1 MSKKELTKEKELTY
15 LDFKNQ
21 ILTDYKTMVLS
32 RETSILGRREVLT
45 GKAKFGI
52 FGDGKELPQIV
63 LSKFFKNGDFRS
75 GYYRDQTILMSQGH
89 LSVREIFSALYANT
103 DNELEPMSGGRQMG
117 GHFVTRS
124 IDEEGNYL
132 NLVNQKNHS
141 SDISPVAGQIP
152 RLIGLG
158 QASKIYRKL
167 KISNSEKF
175 SKNGNEIAWGTI
187 GNAATSEGIF
197 FESFNAA
204 GVIQIPIIISVWDD
218 EYGISV
224 HNNLQTTKESI
235 SEALSG
241 FQRNNNFDGFEILTV
256 NGWDYSA
263 LIETYSYAEKI
274 ARNNHVPVLIHVKE
288 LTQPLGHSSS
298 GSHQRYK
305 SDERL
310 EWEKEYDCNKKMK
323 EWIISNGIADEKSIS
338 EIEQEC
344 KEIVKDERLSAWK
357 AFQKPILKTKD
368 ELLKNL
374 DVLLKITENNVNI
387 KTFINSLKTIQE
399 PNYKDLFQIARKSII
414 ILSKYNSPKIENFKN
429 WYLKSKSKIESKY
442 NTHLYSQSNY
452 KLSNVSSVKPEF
464 DDTSKLVDGRL
475 ILRDNFD
482 ALLSKNDKIIIFGQ
496 DVGVIGDVNQGLEGI
511 QKKHGE
517 DRIFDTGI
525 RESSIIGQGIGLA
538 LRGLRP
544 IAEIQYLD
552 YILYCIST
560 LSDDL
565 ASYHYRTIGKQSVPL
580 IIRTRGHRLEGIWHS
595 GSPLGGIINLLRG
608 INILVPRNM
617 TQAAGFYNSLLESDE
632 PGIIIE
638 PLNGYRIKEK
648 MPINLGEF
656 KIKIGEVEKLTD
668 GNDITIIS
676 YGSTLRIIQKATDQ
690 LKEHDISCEIIDI
703 QCLFPFDTK
712 SDIIKSIKKTNRV
725 LIVDEDVP
733 GGSSGFIL
741 QQLINNQNIFNF
753 LDSPPLTLTAKD
765 HRPAYGTDGDYFSKP
780 SSDDIFEKIYSV
792 MTDFNPKKYPKL
804 F

>member
-1 MSKKELTKEKELTY
+1 MSKKEIAKEKELTY
-15 LDFKNQ
+15 FDFKNQ
-21 ILTDYKTMVLS
+21 ILLDYKTIFLS

-63 LSKFFKNGDFRS
+63 LSKFFKDGDFRA

-103 DNELEPMSGGRQMG
+103 DSKLEPMSSGRQMG

-124 IDEEGNYL
+124 IDDVGDYL
-132 NLVNQKNHS
+132 NILNQKNHS

-152 RLIGLG
+152 RLVGLG
-158 QASKIYRKL
+158 HASKLYRKL

-187 GNAATSEGIF
+187 GNAATSEGLF
-197 FESFNAA
+197 FESFNAI
-204 GVIQIPIIISVWDD
+204 GVIQAPIIISVWDD

-224 HNNLQTTKESI
+224 HNKLQTTKESI
-235 SEALSG
+235 SDALSG
-241 FQRNNNFDGFEILTV
+241 FQRNNNYEGFEILTV
-256 NGWDYSA
+256 NGWDYPA
-263 LIETYSYAEKI
+263 LIETYSFAEKI

-305 SDERL
+305 SDKRL
-310 EWEKEYDCNKKMK
+310 DWEKEYDCNKKMRD
-323 EWIISNGIADEKSIS
+323 WIISNGISDDKSIS
-338 EIEQEC
+338 EIEEEC
-344 KEIVKDERLSAWK
+344 RKIVKKEKLNAWEAYK
-357 AFQKPILKTKD
+357 KPIIK
-368 ELLKNL
+368 LKNEFL
-374 DVLLKITENNVNI
+374 ENLISLPRSIENNLRI
-387 KTFINSLKTIQE
+387 KSFIDSLKKNDE
-399 PNYKDLFQIARKSII
+399 PNYKDILQSSRKII
-414 ILSKYNSPKIENFKN
+414 IELSKYSDPKIESFKN
-429 WYLKSKSKIESKY
+429 WYLKTKSEIESRY
-442 NTHLYSQSNY
+442 SSHLYSQSNY
-452 KLSNVSSVKPEF
+452 KLSNISPVDPEYDSS
-464 DDTSKLVDGRL
+464 SKLVDGRL

-511 QKKHGE
+511 QKKYGE

-552 YILYCIST
+552 YILYCIAT

-565 ASYHYRTIGKQSVPL
+565 ASYHYRTVGKQSVPL

-617 TQAAGFYNSLLESDE
+617 TQAAGFYNSLINGDE

-638 PLNGYRIKEK
+638 PLNGYRLKEK

-656 KIKIGEVEKLTD
+656 KIKIGEVEKLLD
-668 GNDITIIS
+668 GNDITLVS
-676 YGSTLRIIQKATDQ
+676 YGSTLRIVQKAADE
-690 LKEHDISCEIIDI
+690 LKKHYIYCEIIDI
-703 QCLFPFDTK
+703 QCLLPFDTNN
-712 SDIIKSIKKTNRV
+712 DIIKSIKKTNRV
-725 LIVDEDVP
+725 LIIDEDVP

-765 HRPAYGTDGDYFSKP
+765 HRPAYGTDGDYLSKP
-780 SSDDIFEKIYSV
+780 SIDDIIEKVYS
-792 MTDFNPKKYPKL
+792 MMNDFNPKKYPKL
-804 F
+804 Y

>member
-1 MSKKELTKEKELTY
+1 M
-15 LDFKNQ
+15 
-21 ILTDYKTMVLS
+21 
-32 RETSILGRREVLT
+32 R
-45 GKAKFGI
+45 
-52 FGDGKELPQIV
+52 
-63 LSKFFKNGDFRS
+63 
-75 GYYRDQTILMSQGH
+75 
-89 LSVREIFSALYANT
+89 
-103 DNELEPMSGGRQMG
+103 
-117 GHFVTRS
+117 
-124 IDEEGNYL
+124 
-132 NLVNQKNHS
+132 
-141 SDISPVAGQIP
+141 
-152 RLIGLG
+152 
-158 QASKIYRKL
+158 
-167 KISNSEKF
+167 
-175 SKNGNEIAWGTI
+175 
-187 GNAATSEGIF
+187 
-197 FESFNAA
+197 
-204 GVIQIPIIISVWDD
+204 
-218 EYGISV
+218 
-224 HNNLQTTKESI
+224 
-235 SEALSG
+235 
-241 FQRNNNFDGFEILTV
+241 
-256 NGWDYSA
+256 
-263 LIETYSYAEKI
+263 
-274 ARNNHVPVLIHVKE
+274 
-288 LTQPLGHSSS
+288 
-298 GSHQRYK
+298 
-305 SDERL
+305 
-310 EWEKEYDCNKKMK
+310 

-338 EIEQEC
+338 EIEQES

-617 TQAAGFYNSLLESDE
+617 TQAAGFYNSLLEGDE

-648 MPINLGEF
+648 MPNNLGEF

-676 YGSTLRIIQKATDQ
+676 YGSTLRIVQKASDQ
-690 LKEHDISCEIIDI
+690 LKEQDVSCEIIDI

-780 SSDDIFEKIYSV
+780 SSDDIFEKIYS
-792 MTDFNPKKYPKL
+792 MMNDFNPKKYPKL